1 MLRIGP
7 SGNSVTFYSTGHK
20 HTIEAPEWLHSIG
33 LNAYEYSFGRGIT
46 LKEDTAKIIGEQA
59 KIYDVQISVHAPY
72 YINFANTSPDMID
85 KSIDY
90 VASIRV
96 CPSRDTMDALELCS
110 M

>member
-46 LKEDTAKIIGEQA
+46 LKEDTAKRYEHENKIGIRNFRELNDFIIGDCD
-59 KIYDVQISVHAPY
+59 KIGLAEVRFP
-72 YINFANTSPDMID
+72 
-85 KSIDY
+85 
-90 VASIRV
+90 
-96 CPSRDTMDALELCS
+96 
-110 M
+110 